1 MSGRKGKLGH
11 KNMISWFKTYVLSLR
26 RDFVWL
32 LAIDVVFL
40 LVMEVGL
47 RNIPAPCAIFVRIGD
62 LFVTLGVSFLASFIF
77 YFVQVHMHKI
87 KEKENVY
94 PSIAQMFRF
103 IINAEWDI
111 LSNLLGVKKGDISE
125 EIIRE
130 KVQEINLYT
139 EAPLVIGRPDG
150 DHKANW
156 IEYCIYYVKTIDRNG
171 DMMMNMSAYLDSECM
186 NLLLRIQNS
195 DTFLINVRRLF
206 PMCNGNPHFINYK
219 VPTIFINFWHFIE
232 EQEAYYDREFNS
244 YFNKHLV
251 VIN

>member
-1 MSGRKGKLGH
+1 
-11 KNMISWFKTYVLSLR
+11 MIKWFKTYVLSLR
-26 RDFVWL
+26 KDIGWL
-32 LAIDVVFL
+32 LCADVAFL
-40 LVMEVGL
+40 LFMELVL
-47 RNIPAPCAIFVRIGD
+47 RKIPAPYPIFVRIGD

-77 YFVQVHMHKI
+77 YFVQVHVHEI
-87 KEKENVY
+87 KEKEKVY

-111 LSNLLGVKKGDISE
+111 LINLLGVKKGVVSE

-139 EAPLVIGRPDG
+139 DAPLVIGRPDG

-156 IEYCIYYVKTIDRNG
+156 VEYCIYHVKTIDRNG

-206 PMCNGNPHFINYK
+206 PMCNGNPHFLNYK

-232 EQEAYYDREFNS
+232 EQEAYYDREFNR
-244 YFNKHLV
+244 YYGKDWA

>member
-1 MSGRKGKLGH
+1 
-11 KNMISWFKTYVLSLR
+11 MIKWFKTYIMSLR
-26 RDFVWL
+26 KDIAWMLFV
-32 LAIDVVFL
+32 DVVFL
-40 LVMEVGL
+40 LFMDLLL
-47 RNIPAPCAIFVRIGD
+47 RKIPAPYPIFVRIGD

-77 YFVQVHMHKI
+77 YFVQAHMHEI
-87 KEKENVY
+87 KEKEKVY
-94 PSIAQMFRF
+94 PSIAQLFRF
-103 IINAEWDI
+103 VINAEWDI
-111 LSNLLGVKKGDISE
+111 LTSLLGVKKGEISE

-156 IEYCIYYVKTIDRNG
+156 IEYCIYHVKTIDHNLEI
-171 DMMMNMSAYLDSECM
+171 MMNMSAYLDSECM

-195 DTFLINVRRLF
+195 DTLLDNVRRLF

-232 EQEAYYDREFNS
+232 EQEAYYDREFNR
-244 YFNKHLV
+244 YYGKDWA